1 MPWNPIKMFIKFF
14 DNIFVSYVKRFSQGC
29 INFKILFHFEG
40 NNCVIEKG
48 KIF

>member
-1 MPWNPIKMFIKFF
+1 MFIKFL
-14 DNIFVSYVKRFSQGC
+14 DNIFVSYAKRFSQGY
-29 INFKILFHFEG
+29 INFKIFHFEG